1 MSDDQ
6 SGNRDDPDQSAE
18 ETDESTSERGRVRRL
33 LETSDL
39 ALIVGVMLVL
49 YVIFTIFS
57 LALGLGVTGTI
68 RTLERITFF
77 AAVYALVVLALNLQ
91 WGYAG
96 LFNIG
101 IAGFMAVSMYTMA
114 TIVVRFGQ
122 PYPVGVLG
130 GVVAAGLFGAV
141 VALPALR
148 LRADYLAIVT
158 LAFAEIARRIFGSQR
173 FSEFSFLGLDLGF
186 WGATGPNQAIPDP
199 LKFLL
204 YKDPYSLRP
213 EPNAFGEFYFGL
225 FEPFVIEDS
234 TAEGLLYVAM
244 LVVFVLLFYMLA
256 SRIGN
261 SPFGRV
267 LKAIREDETVAR
279 ALGKDTRRFKVI
291 IFTVGSA
298 LMGLAAILWFLRRGG
313 VSPTVFEPEITFF
326 IFVALIIGGA
336 GSNTGSVIGGAVFGA
351 LLFQGPAFVE
361 RIARQ
366 RNIDAQPATI
376 FDAFGGVEPFLA
388 YTIDNMSAL
397 RVVLLGVV
405 LIVLIQR
412 RPQGLLGDRKEI
424 ASGIDL
430 HERSD
435 GGESE

>member
-1 MSDDQ
+1 MSDD
-6 SGNRDDPDQSAE
+6 SPENAGEP
-18 ETDESTSERGRVRRL
+18 TDETGDAPDERGPIRRL
-33 LETSDL
+33 LETSDIV
-39 ALIVGVMLVL
+39 LIVGVMLVL

-57 LALGLGVTGTI
+57 LALGLGVTGAI

-101 IAGFMAVSMYTMA
+101 IAGFMAISVYTMA
-114 TIVVRFGQ
+114 TLVVRFGQ

-186 WGATGPNQAIPDP
+186 WGATGPDQPIPDP
-199 LKFLL
+199 LKFVL
-204 YKDPYSLRP
+204 YEDPYSLRP
-213 EPNAFGEFYFGL
+213 EPNAFGEFYFSL
-225 FEPFVIEDS
+225 FEPFVIERS
-234 TAEGLLYVAM
+234 TAEGILYVVM
-244 LVVFVLLFYMLA
+244 LVLFVVLFYLLA

-279 ALGKDTRRFKVI
+279 ALGKDTRRFKI
-291 IFTVGSA
+291 IVFTLGSA
-298 LMGLAAILWFLRRGG
+298 LMGLAAILWFLKRGG

-336 GSNTGSVIGGAVFGA
+336 GSNTGSVVGGAVFGA
-351 LLFQGPAFVE
+351 LLFQGPAFIE

-366 RNIDAQPATI
+366 RDIDAQPATI

-397 RVVLLGVV
+397 RVVVLGVI

-430 HERSD
+430 HERPEGGD
-435 GGESE
+435 GE